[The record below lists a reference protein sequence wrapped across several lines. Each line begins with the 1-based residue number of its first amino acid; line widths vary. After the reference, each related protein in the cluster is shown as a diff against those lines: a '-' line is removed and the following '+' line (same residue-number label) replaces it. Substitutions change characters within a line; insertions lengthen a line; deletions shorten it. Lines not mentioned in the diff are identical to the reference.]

1 MFFLTDKNGY
11 LQMTGCKLVVD
22 GKNPGHK
29 YNAIIKSEACPE
41 STGLETKIKVLW
53 SEAGDL

>member
-1 MFFLTDKNGY
+1 
-11 LQMTGCKLVVD
+11 MTGCKLVVD